1 MEISYRLIIGDELK
15 MDDVGN
21 KPENNGH
28 IYNRNVLLISFS
40 AFFAD
45 MGYQLVI
52 AGLPYFLV
60 VVLGAPVIIFGLA
73 EALNY
78 GIGSIFAYFGGRLA
92 DRYGYKKIS
101 VLGNAFIPIL
111 SFTGFAI
118 VPLEAVGTFAT
129 GWWMRNLR
137 SPTRRVDM
145 TRGTTVTRNMNLNS

>member
-1 MEISYRLIIGDELK
+1 MRISYRPIIGDELK
-15 MDDVGN
+15 MDDMGN
-21 KPENNGH
+21 KLENESH

-92 DRYGYKKIS
+92 DR
-101 VLGNAFIPIL
+101 
-111 SFTGFAI
+111 
-118 VPLEAVGTFAT
+118 
-129 GWWMRNLR
+129 
-137 SPTRRVDM
+137 
-145 TRGTTVTRNMNLNS
+145 

>member
-1 MEISYRLIIGDELK
+1 MNEDEK
-15 MDDVGN
+15 NSEVG
-21 KPENNGH
+21 GH
-28 IYNRNVLLISFS
+28 IYNRNVILISFS

-60 VVLGAPVIIFGLA
+60 FVLGAPVIVFGFA

-78 GIGSIFAYFGGRLA
+78 GVGSIFAYFGGKMA

-129 GWWMRNLR
+129 G
-137 SPTRRVDM
+137 
-145 TRGTTVTRNMNLNS
+145 